1 MNEAITIIEQGY
13 NGGGNLMAD
22 KKLLVCLDNDM
33 YDLIKQRAKEH
44 HISASAYIRLC
55 VLANE
60 TKPRKRGKIL

>member
-1 MNEAITIIEQGY
+1 
-13 NGGGNLMAD
+13 MAD
-22 KKLLVCLDNDM
+22 RKLLICLDDDM

>member
-13 NGGGNLMAD
+13 IGGGNMSD
-22 KKLLVCLDNDM
+22 KKLLICLDNEF
-33 YDLIKQRAKEH
+33 YNLIKQRAKEH

-60 TKPRKRGKIL
+60 TKPRKRGKLV

>member
-1 MNEAITIIEQGY
+1 
-13 NGGGNLMAD
+13 MAD

-33 YDLIKQRAKEH
+33 YDLIKQRASEH

-60 TKPRKRGKIL
+60 TKSGRKRGKLI

>member
-13 NGGGNLMAD
+13 IGGGNMSD
-22 KKLLVCLDNDM
+22 KKLLICLDNEF
-33 YDLIKQRAKEH
+33 YDLIKRRAKEH

-60 TKPRKRGKIL
+60 TKPRKRGKLV

>member
-1 MNEAITIIEQGY
+1 
-13 NGGGNLMAD
+13 MAQ
-22 KKLLVCLDNDM
+22 KKLLVCLDDKF

-60 TKPRKRGKIL
+60 TKTKKKGRLI

>member
-1 MNEAITIIEQGY
+1 MS
-13 NGGGNLMAD
+13 D
-22 KKLLVCLDNDM
+22 KKLLICLDNEF

-60 TKPRKRGKIL
+60 TKPRKRGKLI

>member
-1 MNEAITIIEQGY
+1 MDEAITIIDIGY
-13 NGGGNLMAD
+13 IYGGGNMSD
-22 KKLLVCLDNDM
+22 KKLLICLDNEF

-60 TKPRKRGKIL
+60 TKPRKRGKLI

>member
-1 MNEAITIIEQGY
+1 
-13 NGGGNLMAD
+13 MAD
-22 KKLLVCLDNDM
+22 KKLLICLDNAM

-60 TKPRKRGKIL
+60 TKTKKRGRLL